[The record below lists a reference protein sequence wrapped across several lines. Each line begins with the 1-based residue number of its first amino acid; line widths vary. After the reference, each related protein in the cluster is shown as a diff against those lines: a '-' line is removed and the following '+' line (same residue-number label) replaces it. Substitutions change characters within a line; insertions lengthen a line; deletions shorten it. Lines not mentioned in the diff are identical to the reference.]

1 MLFMI
6 IGCSKAAEPLY
17 EAEIGNSA
25 STSSTESELAYL
37 HQFILHSS
45 LDMIQSAMW
54 SNSATFLRTVDRFNS
69 LLVSAYATPGGAI
82 LLLLHQGKAE
92 DAVRQF
98 FTEAHEMYT
107 KYMLNPFASF
117 DMPITSPQFDALIRQ
132 SAKKLLS

>member
-6 IGCSKAAEPLY
+6 IGCSKSEPLY
-17 EAEIGNSA
+17 EAEFGPG
-25 STSSTESELAYL
+25 SSGDDMAYL

-45 LDMIQSAMW
+45 LDMIQSVMW
-54 SNSATFLRTVDRFNS
+54 SNGSTFLRTVDRFNS

-98 FTEAHEMYT
+98 FTEAHDLYT

-117 DMPITSPQFDALIRQ
+117 DAPITSPQFDALIRQ
-132 SAKKLLS
+132 TAKKLLS